1 MDWDY
6 LEDNYKPSENEVRS
20 LDDILKECEVNG
32 ELDSDVNQ
40 TYSNNAL
47 LQKTANDVKNVREL
61 VSEGVPLQEIAKRHS
76 LEEDYVVCIAVTL
89 NSSTEDDNDIA
100 IAHLVMMG

>member
-47 LQKTANDVKNVREL
+47 LQKTVNDVKNVREL
-61 VSEGVPLQEIAKRHS
+61 VSEGVPLQEIAKRLS